1 MPALCAA
8 VFPRLRS
15 SGTSRVCS
23 SGNLQHRKRTVA
35 PGHERR
41 VRIRRECANKNWE
54 MNEKRK
60 NIWVPAHVL
69 HQRHQRRRYD
79 FSLPW
84 AKRWRRL
91 LPMPNAGTVQ
101 ERIAAPD
108 PGWVAPPAPRLR
120 SSCASA
126 GPGRDTLHF
135 NLDVA
140 GSAAQFNRSVS
151 AMPANPARTFP
162 RPPRQG
168 TADTLSKGS
177 A

>member
-1 MPALCAA
+1 MSFRPVSGRGFQRTLGDGFGVARRFYKRAGPTDLGGWFGVALRD
-8 VFPRLRS
+8 PWLPS
-15 SGTSRVCS
+15 ST
-23 SGNLQHRKRTVA
+23 A
-35 PGHERR
+35 PGAEA
-41 VRIRRECANKNWE
+41 VS
-54 MNEKRK
+54 
-60 NIWVPAHVL
+60 
-69 HQRHQRRRYD
+69 HQRLRYD

-126 GPGRDTLHF
+126 RPGGDTLHF

-140 GSAAQFNRSVS
+140 GSAAQFNQSVS
-151 AMPANPARTFP
+151 AMPAIPSRTFP
-162 RPPRQG
+162 RPPHQG
-168 TADTLSKGS
+168 TGDILCKGYPS
-177 A
+177 